1 MIFFSDRIKIAK
13 SYRLWCKKQKIKES
27 PEAMLAYLQTIELLN
42 EDKWEHGKGLK
53 KGVRH
58 DS

>member
-1 MIFFSDRIKIAK
+1 MILFSDRIKIAK
-13 SYRLWCKKQKIKES
+13 DYRRWCKRQNIKES
-27 PEAMLAYLQTIELLN
+27 PEAMLAYLQTIGLLN

-53 KGVRH
+53 KGVRN

>member
-1 MIFFSDRIKIAK
+1 MILFSDRIKIAK
-13 SYRLWCKKQKIKES
+13 DYRRWCKRQNIKES
-27 PEAMLAYLQTIELLN
+27 PEAMLAYLQIIGLLN

-53 KGVRH
+53 KGVRN

>member
-1 MIFFSDRIKIAK
+1 MILFLDRIKIAK
-13 SYRLWCKKQKIKES
+13 DYRRWCKRQNIKES
-27 PEAMLAYLQTIELLN
+27 PKAMLVYLQIIGLLN

-53 KGVRH
+53 KGVRN